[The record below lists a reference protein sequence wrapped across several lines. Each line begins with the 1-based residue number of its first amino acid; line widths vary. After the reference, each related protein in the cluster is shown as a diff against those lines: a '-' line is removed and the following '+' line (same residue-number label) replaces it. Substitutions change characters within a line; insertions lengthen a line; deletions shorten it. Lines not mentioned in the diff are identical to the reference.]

1 MPKGGA
7 RSGAGRPTLGAE
19 PTKMHSLRSTEQ
31 DWKLILDFAKILKY
45 GNKQAAKDFVNQH
58 KIS

>member
-45 GNKQAAKDFVNQH
+45 GNKHAAKDFVEKFKVN
-58 KIS
+58 